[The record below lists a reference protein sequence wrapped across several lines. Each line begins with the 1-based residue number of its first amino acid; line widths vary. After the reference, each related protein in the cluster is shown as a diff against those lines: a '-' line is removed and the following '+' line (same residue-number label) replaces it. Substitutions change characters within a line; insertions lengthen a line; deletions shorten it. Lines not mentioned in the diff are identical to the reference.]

1 MYHIDTIGL
10 ILSKQKIVMKKFKS
24 GLIMV
29 LALFIAFT
37 AKSQKSGADYFLGK
51 WNLLVKGLPDGD
63 TKMSINLEKKD
74 TAYVGA
80 ISDSTGKEISKF
92 SKVELK
98 DTTVTV
104 FFTAQ
109 GYDVFV
115 RLDKKGDDHVEGT
128 MLEMFETVGDRAKKM
143 GTK

>member
-1 MYHIDTIGL
+1 
-10 ILSKQKIVMKKFKS
+10 MKKAAYLLAGLFLVIFSVKS
-24 GLIMV
+24 N
-29 LALFIAFT
+29 AQ
-37 AKSQKSGADYFLGK
+37 AKTGADYFLGK

-63 TKMSINLEKKD
+63 TKMSINLEKKE
-74 TAYVGA
+74 TAFAGA
-80 ISDSTGKEISKF
+80 IVDSTGKEISKF

-128 MLEMFETVGDRAKKM
+128 MLDMFITLGDRSKQTNSK
-143 GTK
+143 

>member
-1 MYHIDTIGL
+1 
-10 ILSKQKIVMKKFKS
+10 MKKRGF
-24 GLIMV
+24 
-29 LALFIAFT
+29 LFTGIFFLLLSLNVQAQSKT
-37 AKSQKSGADYFLGK
+37 GAEYFLGK

-74 TAYVGA
+74 TAFAGV
-80 ISDSTGKEISKF
+80 IIDSTGKEISKF

-104 FFTAQ
+104 YFTAQ

-115 RLDKKGDDHVEGT
+115 RLDKKTDDHVEGT
-128 MLEMFETVGDRAKKM
+128 MLDMFVTLGDRSRKTNSK
-143 GTK
+143 

>member
-1 MYHIDTIGL
+1 
-10 ILSKQKIVMKKFKS
+10 MKKTVYLIA
-24 GLIMV
+24 GLFLV
-29 LALFIAFT
+29 LFS
-37 AKSQKSGADYFLGK
+37 AKLNAQGKTGAEYFLGK

-74 TAYVGA
+74 TAFAGV
-80 ISDSTGKEISKF
+80 IIDSTGKEISKF

-104 FFTAQ
+104 YFTAQ

-115 RLDKKGDDHVEGT
+115 RLDKKTDDHVEGT
-128 MLEMFETVGDRAKKM
+128 MLDMFVTLGDRSRKTNSK
-143 GTK
+143 